1 MEVHEF
7 FIGLVFLTTAPFM
20 LMPALL
26 AIFNVNKNV
35 GYIVVANGFIFG
47 LIYFSVFDV
56 IRNYGLLL
64 AFPVIIVILILW
76 LFCLKY
82 SINEKP

>member
-1 MEVHEF
+1 MEIYKF
-7 FIGLVFLTTAPFM
+7 FIGLVFVTTAPFM
-20 LMPALL
+20 LLPMIL
-26 AIFNVNKNV
+26 AISNENKNV
-35 GYIVVANGFIFG
+35 GYIIVFNGFIFG
-47 LIYFSVFDV
+47 LIYFTVFDV

-76 LFCLKY
+76 LFCLKC